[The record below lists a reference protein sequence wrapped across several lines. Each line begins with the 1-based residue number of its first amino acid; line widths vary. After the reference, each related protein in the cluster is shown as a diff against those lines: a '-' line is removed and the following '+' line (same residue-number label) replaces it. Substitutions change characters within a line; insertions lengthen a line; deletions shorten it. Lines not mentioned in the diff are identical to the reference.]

1 MRDGSYLLIDGVRYP
16 VIIDDGIV
24 EENRADNGSIPIVG
38 FASDIYV
45 IPLTIRDGTMAATFM
60 EYFDY
65 SADNAAMDVAGVGG
79 WAETFFWTDAGR
91 YLWHRKPPLNWC
103 VQMLAKIEPRLILLT
118 PHLAGRVTD
127 VVYVPLQH
135 ERDAINGDDY
145 FTDGG
150 VTSRSAGRLYSDWN
164 ASTPA

>member
-1 MRDGSYLLIDGVRYP
+1 MRNGNYLLIDGIKYP

-24 EENRADNGSIPIVG
+24 EENRADNANIPIVG
-38 FASDIYV
+38 FASDIYIV
-45 IPLTIRDGTMAATFM
+45 PLTIRDGSMAATFW

-65 SADNAAMDVAGVGG
+65 SGNDAAMADARVSGY
-79 WAETFFWTDAGR
+79 TDQYFWTDGGR

-103 VQMLAKIEPRLILLT
+103 VQMLAKVEPRLVLLT

-135 ERDAINGDDY
+135 ERDSINEDMY

-150 VTSRSAGRLYSDWN
+150 VQSRSAGRLYSDWS
-164 ASTPA
+164 STTPS